1 MADSRAVPGF
11 GQVDLDIEDE
21 PAVSVRLPSSSPAF
35 GEVDFDLGEPDEP
48 APPPSKSRVFN
59 VEKNRPTRRNMPCVH
74 DESTR
79 VVQGDALALAS
90 RPPSPLDDDG
100 NARAWADV
108 DEALIAVGE
117 LDAHPFDARGGP
129 PSSWSGN
136 QPSGSSSGSG
146 VATRDDR
153 VAAMRELYARGD
165 AAGALALAS
174 TLDQSVAPP
183 HGSDQA
189 DASIVV
195 ELGDE
200 NLDLEDPFGGLIP
213 LEPLEQDDGG
223 DASDDA
229 SSVPTFAPPPHA
241 TSRPQLARLA
251 PPSFD
256 PAPPSAAPQLTL
268 TERQSIPRVRKS
280 MAEVSKL
287 KIDHRAGFL
296 LAHVDGMQTLE
307 EILDICAMPA
317 AEALGLI
324 SNLREMGV
332 IEFE

>member
-21 PAVSVRLPSSSPAF
+21 PAAPVRSPSPSSSPAF
-35 GEVDFDLGEPDEP
+35 GQVDFDLGEPDEP
-48 APPPSKSRVFN
+48 VPPPSTSRVFN
-59 VEKNRPTRRNMPCVH
+59 VEKNRPTRRNMPSVH

-79 VVQGDALALAS
+79 IVKGDALALAS
-90 RPPSPLDDDG
+90 RHPSPLEDDG
-100 NARAWADV
+100 NTRAWADV
-108 DEALIAVGE
+108 DEALLSVGD
-117 LDAHPFDARGGP
+117 LDADPFDARGGA
-129 PSSWSGN
+129 PSSRSGN
-136 QPSGSSSGSG
+136 QPSSSGSSSGSG

-174 TLDQSVAPP
+174 TLEQSVAP
-183 HGSDQA
+183 SYAA
-189 DASIVV
+189 DHPDSSIVV
-195 ELGDE
+195 EFGEESVDV
-200 NLDLEDPFGGLIP
+200 DDPFGGLIP
-213 LEPLEQDDGG
+213 LDEDAG
-223 DASDDA
+223 DVAAGISA
-229 SSVPTFAPPPHA
+229 ARTFAPPA
-241 TSRPQLARLA
+241 NGTSRPPLARLA
-251 PPSFD
+251 PPSL
-256 PAPPSAAPQLTL
+256 PAPASSTPHLTL
-268 TERQSIPRVRKS
+268 TERHSIPRVLKS